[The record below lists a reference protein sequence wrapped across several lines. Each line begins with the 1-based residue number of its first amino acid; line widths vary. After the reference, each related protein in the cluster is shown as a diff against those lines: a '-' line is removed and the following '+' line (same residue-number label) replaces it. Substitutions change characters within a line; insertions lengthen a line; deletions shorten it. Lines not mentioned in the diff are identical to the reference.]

1 MDDMGREVL
10 QPLRVGDDAILYV
23 NALPLT
29 DATEATEVEV
39 SGRAP
44 TSRQVLKVI
53 RRFAEELTE
62 ELGGTDATKVTVE
75 FGCEIA
81 VESGTVFAVLGK
93 ASTKSALKVVLEWD
107 RPRN

>member
-1 MDDMGREVL
+1 MDVIDRRVL
-10 QPLRVGDDAILYV
+10 QPLRVGDDAVLYV
-23 NALPLT
+23 DALSLT

-39 SGRAP
+39 SGGAP
-44 TSRQVLKVI
+44 SSRQVLKVI

-107 RPRN
+107 RSRK